1 MSKSTSVQ
9 RRTAREKTAA
19 MREADRK
26 RDARRRNLIVA
37 TSSIVIVLLVV
48 LVTIGVKLGSSPAT
62 DASSDTAVTPASAAL
77 LTKVTA
83 VPPATL
89 AAIGTGGVANPLL
102 KADGAKLTDGKL
114 PLVVYMGAEYCP
126 YCAAERWPMIVALS
140 RFGTFS
146 GLQTTHSAPAPEVS
160 PSTPTFSFHGST
172 YTSKYLAF
180 QAVEEETNTKDAS
193 GNYIQ
198 LDTPTAAQ
206 QALITKYDAPPYVS
220 SDSQGAIP
228 FVDFGN
234 EAVLSGAS
242 YSPDL
247 LAGLTQDQV
256 ADKLVASD
264 PIGKAIGGTANQI
277 TAMLC
282 KMTGNQP
289 STVCL
294 DPSIVKIRASNS
306 VAK

>member
-26 RDARRRNLIVA
+26 RDARRRNILVA
-37 TSSIVIVLLVV
+37 TSTVVIIVLV
-48 LVTIGVKLGSSPAT
+48 LLIAVGVKLSSKPAASTASSTTAASASLVAKVSGVPAATLESIGDGGVKNPILPAT
-62 DASSDTAVTPASAAL
+62 GDKL
-77 LTKVTA
+77 L
-83 VPPATL
+83 
-89 AAIGTGGVANPLL
+89 
-102 KADGAKLTDGKL
+102 DGKL

-126 YCAAERWPMIVALS
+126 YCAAERWPVIVALS
-140 RFGTFS
+140 RFGTFTNLQVTRS
-146 GLQTTHSAPAPEVS
+146 GAAPEVS
-160 PSTPTFSFHGST
+160 PDTPTFSFHGAT

-180 QAVEEETNTKDAS
+180 QGVEMQTNSKGAN
-193 GNYIQ
+193 GNYTT

-206 QALITKYDAPPYVS
+206 NALLTKYDAPPYVS
-220 SDSQGAIP
+220 ADSQGAIP

-234 EAVLSGAS
+234 QAVLSGAS
-242 YSPDL
+242 YSPDI

-256 ADKLVASD
+256 ADKIVASD

-294 DPSIVKIRASNS
+294 QPSIVKLRGTISA
-306 VAK
+306 AK